1 MSSRAVRI
9 LRRQVLLFIATAVMA
24 ALVLTPIFFAL
35 KLLLDAG
42 LGVVFVTVIAA
53 GLLLAY
59 VLRQETTR

>member
-9 LRRQVLLFIATAVMA
+9 LRRQVLLFVATAVMA

-53 GLLLAY
+53 GLLLGY
-59 VLRQETTR
+59 LLRQETTR

>member
-1 MSSRAVRI
+1 VRI

-42 LGVVFVTVIAA
+42 LGVVFATVIAA

>member
-9 LRRQVLLFIATAVMA
+9 LRRQVLLFVATAVMA

-42 LGVVFVTVIAA
+42 LGVVFVTVIASGLFLGYLLRRETA
-53 GLLLAY
+53 G
-59 VLRQETTR
+59 

>member
-1 MSSRAVRI
+1 MRI
-9 LRRQVLLFIATAVMA
+9 LRRQIRLFIATAVMA

-42 LGVVFVTVIAA
+42 LGIIFVAVITT
-53 GLLLAY
+53 GLLLGY